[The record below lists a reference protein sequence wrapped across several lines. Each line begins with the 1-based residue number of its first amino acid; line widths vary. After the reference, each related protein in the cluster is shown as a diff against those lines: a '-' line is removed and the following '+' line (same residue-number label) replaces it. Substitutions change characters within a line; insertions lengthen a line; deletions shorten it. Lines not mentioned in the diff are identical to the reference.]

1 MVFYL
6 VWNKEIEHLLLHLI
20 EVQRIDEA
28 ALLVKLY
35 NKIHPE
41 AESAKVNSDDWLEI
55 VESYAKNSSVMKNH
69 IKLALNVYKENIAAK
84 KQAEDE
90 INQLQAARN

>member
-20 EVQRIDEA
+20 ESQRIDEA
-28 ALLVKLY
+28 ALLVKLFY
-35 NKIHPE
+35 KIHPE
-41 AESAKVNSDDWLEI
+41 AESAKVESDDYLGI
-55 VESYAKNSSVMKNH
+55 VENFANNSSVMKNH

-84 KQAEDE
+84 KQAEE
-90 INQLQAARN
+90 ESKQLHAARN